1 MDSNYSPRRSQNH
14 HTKRNPNHPRVFL
27 AVLLPLIILIA
38 AVIAFPHVLPLLQS
52 HPDAEASASAGASAI
67 SDAVSSVP
75 ASDVS
80 SADTSETSR
89 IDTSDISSDAPDTST
104 ATQSSASVPDQT
116 SSYVVDGVDLAIL
129 VNSTHPLPD
138 GYDIPLTELDNGQQV
153 ATVMMTDLQQMLAD
167 AKAEG
172 IYAIVAS
179 GFRTAEKQQ
188 SLMDEKIQSF
198 VDQGMSRSAAETEA
212 LKWVNAVGCSEHQSG
227 LAVDI
232 NADGIHSAGYQ
243 VYPWLAENAWKYGFI
258 LRYPEEK
265 TAITGT
271 DYEAWHY
278 RYVGRELAAD
288 IYQQGVCLEEYL
300 GQ

>member
-1 MDSNYSPRRSQNH
+1 MDSNYSPRRSQEERR
-14 HTKRNPNHPRVFL
+14 TRKKTGGRKVFL
-27 AVLLPLIILIA
+27 AVIIPIVVLA
-38 AVIAFPHVLPLLQS
+38 AAAAAFPHVLPLLQS
-52 HPDAEASASAGASAI
+52 HPDTGTSSASS
-67 SDAVSSVP
+67 AVSSVT

-80 SADTSETSR
+80 SPDASEPSQTGTSDTSAAE
-89 IDTSDISSDAPDTST
+89 SDASDAARSD
-104 ATQSSASVPDQT
+104 ASVPDQT

-167 AKAEG
+167 AEAEG
-172 IYAIVAS
+172 IYAIIAS

-198 VDQGMSRSAAETEA
+198 VDKGMSSSAAETEA

-258 LRYPEEK
+258 LRYPEGK
-265 TAITGT
+265 TDITGT

-278 RYVGRELAAD
+278 RYVGKELAAD
-288 IYQQGVCLEEYL
+288 IYQKGVCLEEYL

>member
-1 MDSNYSPRRSQNH
+1 MDSNYSPRRSQERQ
-14 HTKRNPNHPRVFL
+14 TKKGGKHKIVL
-27 AVLLPLIILIA
+27 AILIPVVIFIA
-38 AVIAFPHVLPLLQS
+38 AAIAFPHVLPLLQS
-52 HPDAEASASAGASAI
+52 HPDTSASSSG
-67 SDAVSSVP
+67 DATSSVNT
-75 ASDVS
+75 SEIS
-80 SADTSETSR
+80 SADASDPSASQAETA
-89 IDTSDISSDAPDTST
+89 DTSAAAPDGSDA
-104 ATQSSASVPDQT
+104 AQSSASASEAVN
-116 SSYVVDGVDLAIL
+116 SHVVDGVDLAIL

-153 ATVMMTDLQQMLAD
+153 ATVMMTDLQQMLED
-167 AKAEG
+167 AQAEG

-198 VDQGMSRSAAETEA
+198 VNQGMSQSAAETEA

-258 LRYPEEK
+258 LRYPEGK
-265 TAITGT
+265 TDITGT

-278 RYVGRELAAD
+278 RYVGKELAAD

>member
-1 MDSNYSPRRSQNH
+1 MDSNYTPRRSQEH
-14 HTKRNPNHPRVFL
+14 PPQKKRVGRTKFL
-27 AVLLPLIILIA
+27 AFLIPVVILAAA
-38 AVIAFPHVLPLLQS
+38 AVAFPHVLPLLQS
-52 HPDAEASASAGASAI
+52 HPDTGASASSAVI
-67 SDAVSSVP
+67 SSVN
-75 ASDVS
+75 
-80 SADTSETSR
+80 
-89 IDTSDISSDAPDTST
+89 TSDISSPDTPNASQPDTSD
-104 ATQSSASVPDQT
+104 ASASEPDSSDAAGSSASAQDQDQV

-138 GYDIPLTELDNGQQV
+138 GYDIPLTELDNGQRV
-153 ATVMMTDLQQMLAD
+153 ATVMTADLQQMLAD
-167 AKAEG
+167 AKADG

-188 SLMDEKIQSF
+188 SLMDEKVQSF
-198 VDQGMSRSAAETEA
+198 VDKGMSQSDAETEA

-265 TAITGT
+265 TDITGT

-278 RYVGRELAAD
+278 RYLGRELAAD

-300 GQ
+300 NQ